1 MQIYFGERLDQKP
14 FPPGMGF
21 EIRSVDEQDQTF
33 ASYAPENRLWSE
45 EKRMNF
51 EFVVPLCRYAI
62 MPPLCRHYAF
72 VFFGGGKSTS
82 RGFFAFCMYH
92 FQLLADI
99 FHCSG
104 GEAQSLPV
112 KLVRHGGI
120 IDSWQ
125 VGDHRDD
132 WK

>member
-51 EFVVPLCRYAI
+51 EFVVPLCHHAAI
-62 MPPLCRHYAF
+62 IPPLCRHYAF
-72 VFFGGGKSTS
+72 FLFFGGKE
-82 RGFFAFCMYH
+82 H
-92 FQLLADI
+92 
-99 FHCSG
+99 
-104 GEAQSLPV
+104 
-112 KLVRHGGI
+112 
-120 IDSWQ
+120 
-125 VGDHRDD
+125 
-132 WK
+132 